1 MQDHLTVDLS
11 FRNELLWNEIGN
23 LRNAIGNLFL
33 NLPLRRRLSAMGGL
47 FFESEV

>member
-23 LRNAIGNLFL
+23 LRNARKPFFELTFEKTS
-33 NLPLRRRLSAMGGL
+33 LSNGGL
-47 FFESEV
+47 VF